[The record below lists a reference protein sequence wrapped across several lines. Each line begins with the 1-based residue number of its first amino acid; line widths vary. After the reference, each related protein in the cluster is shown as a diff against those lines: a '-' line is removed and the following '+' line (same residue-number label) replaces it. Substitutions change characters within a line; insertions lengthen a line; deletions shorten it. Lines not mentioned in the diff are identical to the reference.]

1 MPVFL
6 TSQYIRFKNSA
17 LLGLILINRFRVIPV
32 LMLIMLI
39 TNAKSQDTLSQLESP
54 VNYTAE
60 DSMIMNLKLEKAFLY
75 ENAHIDYGEYS
86 LDACYIEFDFKTKDV
101 TAKYCLDSA
110 GNKRGIPVLTDG
122 ETSTEADSLKFNF
135 ESKRGIT
142 YHVKLQEGEGYVH
155 GNKVKR
161 QNNGEIHID
170 TALYTTC
177 NLDHPHY
184 YFKLR
189 KAIIIPDDK
198 IISGPINLYVADIP
212 TPLGL
217 PFAFLPNQ
225 KKGSNGVI
233 IPTYGE
239 STSLGFFLAN
249 GGYYHK
255 FKNDKLATAL
265 TGDIYTKGSWALYN
279 SSQYAAKY
287 KYTGNLKLTF
297 RKTKTGEKEFDD
309 YVEKTDFLV
318 EWTHIQDPKSIPGM
332 SFRAS
337 LKAGTGSVYENDFGN
352 NVVNPENYLTNT
364 FNSNIAFG
372 KTFKKIPSNLSVNFR
387 HSQNTN
393 SGLISFTLPD
403 VTYSINRFYPA
414 KWFRSGSLVKSSARK
429 QLEKI
434 GITYIINAKNE
445 TTIADTLLS
454 LNHLD
459 RLNDNMRN
467 GIKHTATAAASFPF
481 LGNAITFTPSVNANA
496 LMYGYRTRKFFDN
509 ESKEVITDTIN
520 DFMVPVWASFNASFT
535 SKIYGFYEFANF
547 MQGKKKSKIR
557 HVITPNA
564 NFSLR
569 PDNGWQY
576 NYITDSIGN
585 LGYATPFDAQIYGT
599 TPTGS
604 SGKVSF
610 NLINSFEVRQT
621 NLKDSTG
628 ENPFIYKSLLD
639 NFTLSSGYDLMRDSL
654 NWDNLSLSGRTN
666 ISKLFNTR
674 FGATFDPY
682 ARDSNNLIMNQFT
695 KDIEGKLFNLTAAN
709 IAVGISLKSKKNKP
723 KLENPK
729 VPTEELEQVNQEIDD
744 YIQFGEAWN
753 WSLNVGYNLQY
764 NRKFQYEARDTFQ
777 LTQTLNVNGQMNI
790 TANWNMSFQT
800 NYDITNKKFSY
811 TSLEI
816 TRDLHC
822 WEMTFNWV
830 PFGYMKSYNI
840 QINVKSS
847 LLQDL
852 KLQRRR
858 SWYDN
863 GVRD

>member
-1 MPVFL
+1 M
-6 TSQYIRFKNSA
+6 
-17 LLGLILINRFRVIPV
+17 PV
-32 LMLIMLI
+32 LMLIMLFI
-39 TNAKSQDTLSQLESP
+39 NGYGQDTISQLETP

-60 DSMIMNLKLEKAFLY
+60 DSMILNLKKEKAYLY

-86 LDACYIEFDFKTKDV
+86 LDACFIEFDFKTKNV

-110 GNKRGIPVLTDG
+110 GNKRGIPVLSDG

-135 ESKRGIT
+135 ETKRGIT

-177 NLDHPHY
+177 DLDHPHY

-225 KKGSNGVI
+225 KKGSNGI
-233 IPTYGE
+233 ILPTYGE
-239 STSLGFFLAN
+239 SSLGFFLAN

-255 FKNDKLATAL
+255 FKNEQLSTAI

-279 SSQYAAKY
+279 TTNYTKRY
-287 KYTGNLKLTF
+287 KYSGNLKLTF

-309 YVEKTDFLV
+309 YSEKTDFLV
-318 EWTHIQDPKSIPGM
+318 EWTHKQDPKSIPGM
-332 SFRAS
+332 SFRANI
-337 LKAGTGSVYENDFGN
+337 KAGTGSVYENDFGN
-352 NVVNPENYLTNT
+352 NVVRPENYLTNT

-372 KTFKKIPSNLSVNFR
+372 KTFRKVPSNLSVNLR

-393 SGLISFTLPD
+393 SGVISFTLPD

-414 KWFRSGSLVKSSARK
+414 KWFNTSSAIKSNARK

-434 GITYIINAKNE
+434 GVTYIINARNE
-445 TTIADTLLS
+445 TTIADSLLS

-467 GIKHTATAAASFPF
+467 GVKHTATASASFPF
-481 LGNAITFTPSVNANA
+481 FGNAITFTPSVNANA
-496 LMYGYRTRKFFDN
+496 LMYSYRTRKYFDT
-509 ESKEVITDTIN
+509 ETGDVTTDTIN
-520 DFMVPVWASFNASFT
+520 DFMMPMWASFSASFT
-535 SKIYGFYEFANF
+535 SKIYGFYQFADF
-547 MQGKKKSKIR
+547 MQGKKQSKVR
-557 HVITPNA
+557 HTITPNA

-576 NYITDSIGN
+576 SYVVDSIGS
-585 LGYATPFDAQIYGT
+585 LGYATPFDAQIYGS

-610 NLINSFEVRQT
+610 NLINSFEMRQN
-621 NLKDSTG
+621 NLNDTTG
-628 ENPFIYKSLLD
+628 DNPYVYKKLLD
-639 NFTLSSGYDLMRDSL
+639 NLTFSSGYDLMRDSL
-654 NWDNLSLSGRTN
+654 NWDNLNISGRTN
-666 ISKLFNTR
+666 IAKLFNTR

-682 ARDSNNLIMNQFT
+682 ARDSNNIIMNQFT
-695 KDIEGKLFNLTAAN
+695 KDIEGKLFNVTSAN
-709 IAVGISLKSKKNKP
+709 LAFGINLKSKKNKEEVDSN
-723 KLENPK
+723 KG
-729 VPTEELEQVNQEIDD
+729 TEEELKEINEELDD

-753 WSLNVGYNLQY
+753 WSLNLGYNLQY
-764 NRKFQYEARDTFQ
+764 NRKFQYEAKDTFQ
-777 LTQTLNVNGQMNI
+777 LTQTINLSGQMNV
-790 TANWNMSFQT
+790 TKNWNMSFQT
-800 NYDITNKKFSY
+800 NYDVTNKKFSY
-811 TSLEI
+811 TSVEV

-822 WEMTFNWV
+822 WELTFNWV
-830 PFGYMKSYNI
+830 PFGFMKSYNI

-858 SWYDN
+858 TWYDN

>member
-1 MPVFL
+1 M
-6 TSQYIRFKNSA
+6 S
-17 LLGLILINRFRVIPV
+17 LLSIYG
-32 LMLIMLI
+32 
-39 TNAKSQDTLSQLESP
+39 QDTISQLETP

-60 DSMIMNLKLEKAFLY
+60 DSMIMDLKKEKAYLY
-75 ENAHIDYGEYS
+75 ENAHIDYGDYVLE
-86 LDACYIEFDFKTKDV
+86 ACFIEFDFKTKNV
-101 TAKYCLDSA
+101 SARYCVDST
-110 GNKRGIPVLTDG
+110 GKKRGIPVLSDG

-161 QNNGEIHID
+161 QENGEIHID

-189 KAIIIPDDK
+189 KAIIIPEDK

-225 KKGSNGVI
+225 KKGSNGII

-239 STSLGFFLAN
+239 SSLGFFLAN

-255 FKNDKLATAL
+255 FKNDQLSTAI

-279 SSQYAAKY
+279 NTKYAKRY
-287 KYTGNLKLTF
+287 KYAGNLKLTF
-297 RKTKTGEKEFDD
+297 RKTKLGEKEFDD
-309 YVEKTDFLV
+309 YSEKTDFLV
-318 EWTHIQDPKSIPGM
+318 EWTHKQDPKSIPGM
-332 SFRAS
+332 SFRANI
-337 LKAGTGSVYENDFGN
+337 KAGTGSVYANAFGN
-352 NVVNPENYLTNT
+352 NVVNSNNYLTNT

-372 KTFKKIPSNLSVNFR
+372 KTFKKVPSNLSVNLR
-387 HSQNTN
+387 HSQNNN
-393 SGLISFTLPD
+393 SGKISFTLPD
-403 VTYSINRFYPA
+403 VTYSLNRVYPA
-414 KWFRSGSLVKSSARK
+414 KWFKSNSVVKTQARK

-434 GITYIINAKNE
+434 GLTYIFNAKNE

-467 GIKHTATAAASFPF
+467 GMKHTATASASFPF

-496 LMYGYRTRKFFDN
+496 LMYFQRTTKYYDPTS
-509 ESKEVITDTIN
+509 ETVITDTLQQFNTPI
-520 DFMVPVWASFNASFT
+520 WATFNASFT
-535 SKIYGFYEFANF
+535 SKMYGFYEFADF
-547 MQGKKKSKIR
+547 LQGKKQSKIR
-557 HVITPNA
+557 HVMTPSA

-576 NYITDSIGN
+576 SYVRDS
-585 LGYATPFDAQIYGT
+585 LGSLAYATPFDSQIYGS

-604 SGKVSF
+604 SGRVNF
-610 NLINSFEVRQT
+610 NFINAFEVRQN
-621 NLKDSTG
+621 NLNDTTG
-628 ENPFIYKSLLD
+628 ENPFVYKKLLD
-639 NFTLSSGYDLMRDSL
+639 NLTFSSGYDFMRDSL

-666 ISKLFNTR
+666 VAKLFTTR

-682 ARDSNNLIMNQFT
+682 ARDTNNRIINQFT
-695 KDIEGKLFNLTAAN
+695 KDVEGKLFNMTAAN
-709 IAVGISLKSKKNKP
+709 LAFGVNLKSKKNKT
-723 KLENPK
+723 K
-729 VPTEELEQVNQEIDD
+729 VESNTATDEELEEVNNQIDQ
-744 YIQFGEAWN
+744 YTQFGEAWN
-753 WSLNVGYNLQY
+753 WSLNLGYNFQY
-764 NRKFQYEARDTFQ
+764 NRIFQYDAKDTFQ
-777 LTQTLNVNGQMNI
+777 LTQTFNISGQMNI

-800 NYDITNKKFSY
+800 NYDVTNKKFSY
-811 TSLEI
+811 TSVQI

-822 WEMTFNWV
+822 WEMKFNWV

-858 SWYDN
+858 TWYDN

>member
-1 MPVFL
+1 M
-6 TSQYIRFKNSA
+6 Y
-17 LLGLILINRFRVIPV
+17 G
-32 LMLIMLI
+32 
-39 TNAKSQDTLSQLESP
+39 QDTISQLETE
-54 VNYTAE
+54 VNYNAE
-60 DSMIMNLKLEKAFLY
+60 DSLILNIKKQKAYLY
-75 ENAHIDYGEYS
+75 EGAHIDYEEYS

-101 TAKYCLDSA
+101 TAKYCIDST
-110 GNKRGIPVLTDG
+110 GEKRGIPVLSDG
-122 ETSTEADSLKFNF
+122 ETKTEADSLKFNF
-135 ESKRGIT
+135 ETKRGIT

-161 QNNGEIHID
+161 QTNGEIHID

-189 KAIIIPDDK
+189 KAIIIPEDK
-198 IISGPINLYVADIP
+198 IISGPINLFVADIP

-225 KKGSNGVI
+225 KKGSNGII

-239 STSLGFFLAN
+239 SSLGFFLAN

-255 FKNDKLATAL
+255 FRNEQLATAI

-279 SSQYAAKY
+279 STQYAKKY
-287 KYTGNLKLTF
+287 KYTGNLKLTY

-309 YVEKTDFLV
+309 YSEKTDFLV
-318 EWTHIQDPKSIPGM
+318 EWTHKQDPKSIPGM
-332 SFRAS
+332 SFRANI
-337 LKAGTGSVYENDFGN
+337 KAGTGSVYENDFGN
-352 NVVNPENYLTNT
+352 NVVNPNNYLTNT

-372 KTFKKIPSNLSVNFR
+372 KTFKSLPSNLSVNLR

-393 SGLISFTLPD
+393 TGLISFTLPD

-414 KWFRSGSLVKSSARK
+414 KWFKPGGTIKSNARK

-434 GITYIINAKNE
+434 GITYIANAKNE

-454 LNHLD
+454 LNHLY
-459 RLNDNMRN
+459 RLQDNMRN
-467 GIKHTATAAASFPF
+467 GIKHTATASASFPF

-496 LMYGYRTRKFFDN
+496 LMYFERTQKYYDPTS
-509 ESKEVITDTIN
+509 ESIATDTIQEFN
-520 DFMVPVWASFNASFT
+520 VPMWASMTASFT

-547 MQGKKKSKIR
+547 MQGKKQSKIR

-569 PDNGWQY
+569 PDNGIQY
-576 NYITDSIGN
+576 SYVRDSLGD
-585 LGYATPFDAQIYGT
+585 LGYATPYDSQIYGT
-599 TPTGS
+599 SPTGS
-604 SGKVSF
+604 SGKINFS
-610 NLINSFEVRQT
+610 LINAFEVRQN
-621 NLKDSTG
+621 NLNDTTG
-628 ENPFIYKSLLD
+628 ENPFIYKNLLD
-639 NFTLSSGYDLMRDSL
+639 NVTFSSGYDLMRDSL
-654 NWDNLSLSGRTN
+654 NWDNLSFSGRTN
-666 ISKLFNTR
+666 VAKLFNTR

-682 ARDSNNLIMNQFT
+682 ARDSNNVIMDQFT
-695 KDIEGKLFNLTAAN
+695 NDIEGKLFNITAAN
-709 IAVGISLKSKKNKP
+709 LTFGINLKSKKNKS
-723 KLENPK
+723 K
-729 VPTEELEQVNQEIDD
+729 VESDKGSEEELEQVNKELED

-753 WSLNVGYNLQY
+753 WSLNVGYTMNY

-777 LTQTLNVNGQMNI
+777 LTQTVNLSGQMNI

-800 NYDITNKKFSY
+800 NYDLTNKKFSY
-811 TSLEI
+811 TSVEI

-858 SWYDN
+858 TWYDN

>member
-1 MPVFL
+1 
-6 TSQYIRFKNSA
+6 
-17 LLGLILINRFRVIPV
+17 
-32 LMLIMLI
+32 MLIMGLL
-39 TNAKSQDTLSQLESP
+39 TAHGQDSISQLETP

-60 DSMIMNLKLEKAFLY
+60 DSMILNLKKEKAYLY

-86 LDACYIEFDFKTKDV
+86 LDACFIEFDFKTKNV
-101 TAKYCLDSA
+101 SARYCVDST
-110 GNKRGIPVLTDG
+110 GKKRGIPVLSDG

-135 ESKRGIT
+135 ETKKGIT

-177 NLDHPHY
+177 DLDHPHY

-189 KAIIIPDDK
+189 KAIIIPEDK

-225 KKGSNGVI
+225 KKGSNGII

-239 STSLGFFLAN
+239 SSTLGFFLAN

-255 FKNDKLATAL
+255 FKNDKLSTAI

-279 SSQYAAKY
+279 TTRYASRY

-309 YVEKTDFLV
+309 YTEKTDFLV
-318 EWTHIQDPKSIPGM
+318 EWTHKQDAKSIPGM
-332 SFRAS
+332 SFRANI
-337 LKAGTGSVYENDFGN
+337 KAGTGSVYENDFGN
-352 NVVNPENYLTNT
+352 NVVDPGNYLTNT

-372 KTFKKIPSNLSVNFR
+372 KTFKKIPSNLSINLR

-393 SGLISFTLPD
+393 TGIVSFTLPD

-414 KWFRSGSLVKSSARK
+414 KWFKSSSLVKTNARK
-429 QLEKI
+429 QFEKI
-434 GITYIINAKNE
+434 GITYILNAKNE

-454 LNHLD
+454 INHLE

-467 GIKHTATAAASFPF
+467 GLKHTATASASFPF
-481 LGNAITFTPSVNANA
+481 FGNAITFTPSANVNA
-496 LMYGYRTRKFFDN
+496 LTYFERTRKYFDTETN
-509 ESKEVITDTIN
+509 DVVTDTIN
-520 DFMVPVWASFNASFT
+520 DLTMPLWATFNASFT
-535 SKIYGFYEFANF
+535 SKIYGFYEFADF
-547 MQGKKKSKIR
+547 MQGKKQSKIR
-557 HVITPNA
+557 HVLTPNA

-576 NYITDSIGN
+576 SYVADS
-585 LGYATPFDAQIYGT
+585 LGSLDYATPFDAQIYGAS
-599 TPTGS
+599 PTGS

-610 NLINSFEVRQT
+610 SLINAFEVRQN
-621 NLKDSTG
+621 NLNDTTG
-628 ENPFIYKSLLD
+628 DNPYLYKKLLD
-639 NFTLSSGYDLMRDSL
+639 NLTLSSGYDIMRDSL
-654 NWDNLSLSGRTN
+654 NWDNLNISGRTN
-666 ISKLFNTR
+666 VAKLFNTR

-682 ARDSNNLIMNQFT
+682 ARDTNGTIMNQFT
-695 KDIEGKLFNLTAAN
+695 KDVENKLFNITSANLTF
-709 IAVGISLKSKKNKP
+709 GINLKSKKNK
-723 KLENPK
+723 EK
-729 VPTEELEQVNQEIDD
+729 VESKKGSEEELDQINDELDD
-744 YIQFGEAWN
+744 YVQFGEAWN
-753 WSLNVGYNLQY
+753 WSLNLGYTFQY
-764 NRKFQYEARDTFQ
+764 NRIFKYEAIDSLR
-777 LTQTLNVNGQMNI
+777 LTQTINLSGQMNI
-790 TANWNMSFQT
+790 TKNWNASFQT
-800 NYDITNKKFSY
+800 NYDISNKQFSY
-811 TSLEI
+811 TSVEV
-816 TRDLHC
+816 TRNLHC
-822 WEMTFNWV
+822 WELTFNWV

-858 SWYDN
+858 TWYDN

>member
-1 MPVFL
+1 MPVIK
-6 TSQYIRFKNSA
+6 TSQYIRFKNNA
-17 LLGLILINRFRVIPV
+17 LLESILRTNLRVIPV
-32 LMLIMLI
+32 LMLIMSLLSGY
-39 TNAKSQDTLSQLESP
+39 SQDSISQLETP
-54 VNYTAE
+54 INYTAE
-60 DSMIMNLKLEKAFLY
+60 DSMVMNLKKEKAYLY
-75 ENAHIDYGEYS
+75 ENAHIDYGDYVLE
-86 LDACYIEFDFKTKDV
+86 ACYIEFDFKTKNV
-101 TAKYCLDSA
+101 FARYCVDSI
-110 GNKRGIPVLTDG
+110 GERRGIPVLSDG

-161 QNNGEIHID
+161 QENGEIHID

-189 KAIIIPDDK
+189 KAIIIPEDK

-225 KKGSNGVI
+225 KKGSNGII

-239 STSLGFFLAN
+239 SSLGFFLAN

-255 FKNDKLATAL
+255 FKNDQLSTAI

-279 SSQYAAKY
+279 NTKYAKKY

-297 RKTKTGEKEFDD
+297 RKTKLGEKEFDD
-309 YVEKTDFLV
+309 YSEKTDFLV
-318 EWTHIQDPKSIPGM
+318 EWTHKQDAKSIPGM
-332 SFRAS
+332 SFRANI
-337 LKAGTGSVYENDFGN
+337 KAGTGSVYSNAFGN
-352 NVVNPENYLTNT
+352 NVVNSNNYLTNT

-372 KTFKKIPSNLSVNFR
+372 KTFKKVPSNLSVNLR
-387 HSQNTN
+387 HSQNNN
-393 SGLISFTLPD
+393 SGKVSFTLPD
-403 VTYSINRFYPA
+403 VTYSLNRVYPA
-414 KWFRSGSLVKSSARK
+414 KWFKSGNVVKTKARK

-434 GITYIINAKNE
+434 GITYILNAKNE
-445 TTIADTLLS
+445 TTIGDSLLS

-467 GIKHTATAAASFPF
+467 GMKHTATASASFPF

-496 LMYGYRTRKFFDN
+496 LMYFQRTTKYYDPTS
-509 ESKEVITDTIN
+509 ETIVTDTLQEFN
-520 DFMVPVWASFNASFT
+520 TPLWATFNASFT
-535 SKIYGFYEFANF
+535 SKMYGFYEFADF
-547 MQGKKKSKIR
+547 LQGKKQSKIR
-557 HVITPNA
+557 HVMTPSA

-576 NYITDSIGN
+576 SYVRDS
-585 LGYATPFDAQIYGT
+585 LGTLDYATPFDSQIYGS

-604 SGKVSF
+604 SGKVNF
-610 NLINSFEVRQT
+610 NLINAFEVRQN
-621 NLKDSTG
+621 NLNDTTG
-628 ENPFIYKSLLD
+628 ENPFVYKKLLD
-639 NFTLSSGYDLMRDSL
+639 NLTLSSGYDIMRDSL

-666 ISKLFNTR
+666 VAKLFTTR

-682 ARDSNNLIMNQFT
+682 ARDTNNRIINQFT
-695 KDIEGKLFNLTAAN
+695 KDVEGKLFNMTAAN
-709 IAVGISLKSKKNKP
+709 LAFGINLRSKKNK
-723 KLENPK
+723 EK
-729 VPTEELEQVNQEIDD
+729 VESKNATEEELEEINNEIDQ
-744 YIQFGEAWN
+744 YKQFGEAWN
-753 WSLNVGYNLQY
+753 WSLNLGYNFQY
-764 NRKFQYEARDTFQ
+764 NRQFQYDAKDTFR
-777 LTQTLNVNGQMNI
+777 LTQTFNVSGQMNI

-811 TSLEI
+811 TSVQI

-858 SWYDN
+858 TWYDN